1 MNPQHVRKAQ
11 FPTQNRT
18 EGPLMPS
25 LPLQPQILNAR
36 ATLERLKAMTLPVE
50 ARLLVLQAIQ
60 YLSQNEACVRT
71 EE

>member
-1 MNPQHVRKAQ
+1 
-11 FPTQNRT
+11 
-18 EGPLMPS
+18 MPS